1 MIEFISN
8 GKSKHLP
15 KGISFTVTQEI
26 YDIFLKAGYVE
37 GEKKPIVKK

>member
-15 KGISFTVTQEI
+15 KGQVFTVTQEI
-26 YDIFLKAGYVE
+26 YDIFLKAKYVE
-37 GEKKPIVKK
+37 LEKVKKEK